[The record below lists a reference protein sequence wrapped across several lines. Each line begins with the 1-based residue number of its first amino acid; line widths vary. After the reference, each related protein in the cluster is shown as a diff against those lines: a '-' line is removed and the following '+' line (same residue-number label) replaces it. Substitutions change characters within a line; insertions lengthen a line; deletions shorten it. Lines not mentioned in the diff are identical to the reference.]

1 MNLEQMP
8 FRALVKWL
16 WLGVAFVVAAC
27 ILTVDNMSGLIPVAC
42 GFVHLWLFRPPKA
55 QLTDA
60 DLDALLGRA

>member
-8 FRALVKWL
+8 FRDLVKWL

-27 ILTVDNMSGLIPVAC
+27 ILVVSDMTGLIPVAG
-42 GFVHLWLFRPPKA
+42 GFVHLWLLRPPKA

-60 DLDALLGRA
+60 DLEALLGRA